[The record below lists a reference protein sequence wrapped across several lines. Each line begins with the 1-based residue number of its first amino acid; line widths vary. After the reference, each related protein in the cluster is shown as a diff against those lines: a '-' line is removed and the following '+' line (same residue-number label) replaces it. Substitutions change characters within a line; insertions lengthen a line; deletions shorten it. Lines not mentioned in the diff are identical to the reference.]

1 MKAFKCEIIAM
12 FKIGEFSKI
21 SQVSIRSLRH
31 YDEIGLLRPAQI
43 DPFTGYRFYSADQLS
58 RLNRIIALKELG
70 LSLEEVGQVLND
82 NLSAREIRGMLR
94 LKEAELRQ
102 RVREEQLRLIRV
114 ESRLKQIESEGSL
127 PRFETILKKVPSKR
141 VLSSRQ
147 IAPTLAEMGDL
158 LYRAHYSVRDQVRDS
173 GPGIAI
179 FYDEM
184 FDECDLDWELGF
196 SVSDSYNGC
205 ITIDGKQT
213 FAVSELPEVELMACT
228 IYEGSYIGLHIGYS
242 ALGKWI
248 EQNGY
253 RITGPNREVFLH
265 ISPERPEAH
274 ITEIQFPVE
283 PREKH

>member
-1 MKAFKCEIIAM
+1 M

-31 YDEIGLLRPAQI
+31 YDEIGLLRPAYT
-43 DPFTGYRFYSADQLS
+43 DAFTGYRFYTADQLP

-70 LSLEEVGQVLND
+70 LSLEEVGHVLND
-82 NLSAREIRGMLR
+82 NVSAREIRGMLR

-102 RVREEQLRLIRV
+102 RVREEQMRLVRV
-114 ESRLKQIESEGSL
+114 ESRLRQIEEEGSM
-127 PRFETILKKVPSKR
+127 PRFEIILKKVLPKR

-147 IAPTLAEMGDL
+147 VAPTLQEMGDL
-158 LYRAHYSVRDQVRDS
+158 LYRAYFTMRQQVRDS
-173 GPGIAI
+173 GPGIAV

-196 SVSDSYNGC
+196 SVSDGYEGNVTVDNRQVFTVG
-205 ITIDGKQT
+205 
-213 FAVSELPEVELMACT
+213 ELPRVDTMACT
-228 IYEGSYIGLHIGYS
+228 ISEGSYIGLHLGYS
-242 ALGKWI
+242 ALGRWI
-248 EQNGY
+248 ETNGY

-274 ITEIQFPVE
+274 ITEIQFPVQPAGE
-283 PREKH
+283 AKG